1 MKLKIFTSEL
11 VTEWKKQSKG
21 QMGLGGIVENKEDG
35 QKGEKSALNK
45 LCKDFPDYEFV
56 QTDYSWT
63 PADIIGFRKDSKFW
77 HFALYQVKTSK
88 NLNSLTEE
96 IPEKYTLPDLAK
108 ILKKVFIDSD
118 QTKYYKNK
126 ELYITTGYLGV
137 HNSNGRNTIIKRVPY
152 QNEFSMNGLSLTQ
165 SEKTGIKNKLH
176 KVK

>member
-11 VTEWKKQSKG
+11 VTEWSKQSKSS
-21 QMGLGGIVENKEDG
+21 MGLGGIVENKEEG
-35 QKGEKSALNK
+35 QKGEKSALNR
-45 LCKDFPDYEFV
+45 LRNDFPEYEFT

-63 PADIIGFRKDSKFW
+63 PADIIGFRKTSKFW

-108 ILKKVFIDSD
+108 ILKEVFIVSG
-118 QTKYYKNK
+118 QTRYYKKK
-126 ELYITTGYLGV
+126 ELYVTIGYLGV
-137 HNSNGRNTIIKRVPY
+137 LNSNGRNTLIKRVPY

-176 KVK
+176 K

>member
-1 MKLKIFTSEL
+1 MKLKIFTNQL
-11 VTEWKKQSKG
+11 VTEWKKHSKG

-35 QKGEKSALNK
+35 QKGEKSALNR
-45 LCKDFPDYEFV
+45 LRNDFPEYEFT

-96 IPEKYTLPDLAK
+96 IAEKYTLPELAK

-118 QTKYYKNK
+118 QTKYYKDK
-126 ELYITTGYLGV
+126 ELYITIGYLGV
-137 HNSNGRNTIIKRVPY
+137 YNSNGRNTIVKRVPY
-152 QNEFSMNGLSLTQ
+152 QNEFSMNGLTLTQ
-165 SEKTGIKNKLH
+165 SQKSGIKNKLH
-176 KVK
+176 RLD

>member
-11 VTEWKKQSKG
+11 VTEWKKQSKD

-35 QKGEKSALNK
+35 QKGEKSALNF

-108 ILKKVFIDSD
+108 ILKEVFVDSD
-118 QTKYYKNK
+118 QTKYYKKK
-126 ELYITTGYLGV
+126 ELYITIGYLGV
-137 HNSNGRNTIIKRVPY
+137 HNSNGKNKIIKRTPY
-152 QNEFSMNGLSLTQ
+152 KKDFSMNGLSLTQ